1 METDIKNGYLLLAS
15 KGIFYTRVLKERIRI
30 S

>member
-1 METDIKNGYLLLAS
+1 MNIKNVYSLSAGTC
-15 KGIFYTRVLKERIRI
+15 IFDTRMLTGRVRV

>member
-1 METDIKNGYLLLAS
+1 MNIKNGYLLLAGM
-15 KGIFYTRVLKERIRI
+15 GIFDARMLTGRVRV